1 MLMIRKPLRFLLLC
15 AVLGVAAV
23 SCTKDNVG
31 GVAAEENGFNAGF
44 GYVGGYASHN
54 TEFEKDW
61 ASQTEISL
69 VTDYYKENGRP
80 IVKTIDVPLPWAWEN
95 APQQWLPRY
104 AARNMAELDR
114 EDWALAF
121 NLTGVDQKPGEH
133 YFGLYNR
140 FTGILRIFYYL
151 TEDRLPAHDANDH
164 MWAMG
169 ISKDLIEHVTFQYTI
184 PYGEEAPEA
193 YKAALGGNDAVFK
206 TTALTAECT
215 NEGKVVPKVGWW
227 AYDIDLSAMRQHD
240 FFSSDRSVIRPGM
253 EVFNQDNVVLSSIMH
268 GSLDGSI
275 SGNMNLN
282 SLKGSGTTAGGLA
295 GGLVGSFLNS
305 ALTNKSI
312 LDCMYDPKAL
322 AEPALT
328 SLVGIV
334 LGTIGKGMEA
344 KMKTAREDPDKLGDF
359 NGKINLTLDA
369 TIETVGSIGGERTTL
384 VPSPE
389 LNVSS
394 FIKKVPGFGE
404 GVWNIEHHPVIY
416 VVTDAFWGDKAK
428 FSSVEKVTSEGR
440 TAYQLT
446 VNPDDVGLRLISFL
460 DPTSVG
466 TIHFNRNALPQGIIG
481 DISVST
487 SYGVLKG
494 ATPGYTDGFR
504 KAIGLAYDEPELTPK
519 SSYQSDDE
527 GVGFR
532 IIKKPHADELF
543 LSAIPE
549 EQKSIVAHR
558 LCQQQVGEKIHR
570 RMFGASAFYSN
581 PSADTG
587 TVDDVTMVSDPEVF
601 LPVNSSDRLL
611 FGIDIPDF
619 VVTAVMSLR
628 AADDVVMTHSL
639 RFIPQIKFIQLK
651 DLPDLA
657 AKIYVNG
664 ITFRNQKGI
673 TFPHLDDDIIKIRD
687 ISRNATE

>member
-1 MLMIRKPLRFLLLC
+1 MLIL
-15 AVLGVAAV
+15 ATV
-23 SCTKDNVG
+23 SCGKENAIGTATED
-31 GVAAEENGFNAGF
+31 NGFNAGF
-44 GYVGGYASHN
+44 GYVGGYASRN
-54 TEFEKDW
+54 VEFEADW

-69 VTDYYKENGRP
+69 VIDYYKENGQP
-80 IVKTIDVPLPWAWEN
+80 VVKTIDVPLPWAWQD
-95 APQQWLPRY
+95 APLQWLPRY
-104 AARNMAELDR
+104 TARNMVELDR
-114 EDWALAF
+114 EDWSLVF

-164 MWAMG
+164 MWSLG
-169 ISKDLIEHVTFQYTI
+169 ISKDLIEHVTFQYAI
-184 PYGEEAPEA
+184 PYGEEAPET
-193 YKAALGGNDAVFK
+193 YKAALGGNDSVFK

-215 NEGKVVPKVGWW
+215 DEGKVVPKVGWW
-227 AYDIDLSAMRQHD
+227 AYDIDLSAMREHD
-240 FFSSDRSVIRPGM
+240 FFSSDRSIMRPGV

-282 SLKGSGTTAGGLA
+282 SLKGSGTSSGGIAAGL
-295 GGLVGSFLNS
+295 LGSFLTTT
-305 ALTNKSI
+305 LTNKAI
-312 LDCMYDPKAL
+312 LDCMFDPKAL

-328 SLVGIV
+328 SLVGII
-334 LGTIGKGMEA
+334 LGTTGKGIES
-344 KMKTAREDPDKLGDF
+344 KMKTGREDPDKLGDF

-394 FIKKVPGFGE
+394 FIKQVKGLGG
-404 GVWNIEHHPVIY
+404 GVWNIEHHPVVY

-446 VNPDDVGLRLISFL
+446 TNPDDMGMRLISFL
-460 DPTSVG
+460 DPTSIG
-466 TIHFNRNALPQGIIG
+466 TIHFNWDALPKGIIG
-481 DISVST
+481 DIDVST

-504 KAIGLAYDEPELTPK
+504 RAIGLSYEEPELTPM
-519 SSYQSDDE
+519 SSFQSDDP

-532 IIKKPHADELF
+532 IIKKPHADTLF
-543 LSAIPE
+543 LSEIPE
-549 EQKSIVAHR
+549 EQKEVIAHR
-558 LCQQQVGEKIHR
+558 LSQQQVGTNIHR
-570 RMFGASAFYSN
+570 RMFGASALYAN
-581 PSADTG
+581 PLAG
-587 TVDDVTMVSDPEVF
+587 TNEVDDVTLVSDPEVF
-601 LPVNSSDRLL
+601 LPVNSSERLL
-611 FGIDIPDF
+611 FGMEIPDY
-619 VVTAVMSLR
+619 VVTAVMSLK

-639 RFIPQIKFIQLK
+639 RFIPRIQFIKLE
-651 DLPDLA
+651 DLSAVSTRIFLDGV
-657 AKIYVNG
+657 I
-664 ITFRNQKGI
+664 FRNQKGVS
-673 TFPHLDDDIIKIRD
+673 FPHLDEDIYKISK
-687 ISRNATE
+687 ISANATK